1 MERTCQQ
8 IIGTQGW
15 QSYLRSELLHN
26 THLQLQFTLIDVGQ
40 RGNIPLERIPSHGF
54 IPSTP
59 EAELP
64 KVRERRRI

>member
-1 MERTCQQ
+1 MFGVTPQH
-8 IIGTQGW
+8 T
-15 QSYLRSELLHN
+15 
-26 THLQLQFTLIDVGQ
+26 FTVQVTFIDIGQ

-64 KVRERRRI
+64 KSEKGDEADS